1 MGEKRFVVLA
11 SEGSGF
17 SNAMQEIVDTETGA
31 HYLTWQSG
39 YAGGITP
46 LLGADGKPVITAR
59 AYLPFA
65 TKSSACRM
73 QK

>member
-1 MGEKRFVVLA
+1 MGKKRFVVIEN
-11 SEGSGF
+11 EGSGF
-17 SNAMQEIVDTETGA
+17 SNALQEIVDTQTGV

-59 AYLPFA
+59 GTEYD
-65 TKSSACRM
+65 R
-73 QK
+73 

>member
-1 MGEKRFVVLA
+1 MDEKRFIIVDKQ
-11 SEGSGF
+11 GSGLT
-17 SNAMQEIVDTETGA
+17 SALQEIVDRQTGV

-59 AYLPFA
+59 GTEYDH
-65 TKSSACRM
+65 
-73 QK
+73 